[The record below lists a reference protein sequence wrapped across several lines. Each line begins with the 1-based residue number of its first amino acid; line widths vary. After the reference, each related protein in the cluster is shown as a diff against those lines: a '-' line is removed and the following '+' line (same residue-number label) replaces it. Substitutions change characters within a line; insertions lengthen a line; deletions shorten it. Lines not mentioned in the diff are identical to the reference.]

1 MKETTRIYLCIDLK
15 CFFASVECVE
25 RQLDPFTTP
34 LVVADPSRGRGAI
47 CLAVSPK
54 MKSLGVK
61 NRCRIYE
68 IPSTITYQVALPRMN
83 LYMDY
88 ASRIYAIYLKY
99 IAKEDIHVYSID
111 ECFLD
116 VTAYLSLY
124 RMGPTALAK
133 TILQDI
139 FDTTGICATVGI
151 GTNLYLAKIA
161 LDLLSK
167 QASNHLGWLDEKA
180 YRDQLWHHRPIT
192 DFWQVGR
199 GIATRLARLG
209 IADMAGVAHTDP
221 LVLQQEFGINGT
233 YLYDHAWGREPCTIA
248 EIQAYQRQSKSV
260 SSSQILFEDYS
271 YEKAL
276 LVLQEMVEQA
286 CLDLTSRKLVT
297 PRIALYVGYAD
308 EKVRATGG
316 ARALGITTQAFSLIL
331 PHVIELFHATTK
343 NNQPIRRLGI
353 SFLDVQDEKES
364 QYDLFT
370 NSEEA
375 EAEHSIQ
382 ETLNFIKKKYGKN
395 VILKAMNLEEGATMR
410 RRNRLVGGHNAE

>member
-1 MKETTRIYLCIDLK
+1 MDQPLRIYLCIDLK

-68 IPSTITYQVALPRMN
+68 IPTTLDYQVALPRMN
-83 LYMDY
+83 LYIDY

-116 VTAYLSLY
+116 ITAYLSLY

-139 FDTTGICATVGI
+139 FATTGICATVGI
-151 GTNLYLAKIA
+151 GTNLYLAKVA

-167 QASNHLGWLDEKA
+167 QAVNHLGWLDEKA
-180 YRDQLWHHRPIT
+180 YQDQLWHHRPLT

-209 IADMAGVAHTDP
+209 IEDMAGMAHADP
-221 LVLQQEFGINGT
+221 RLLQQEFGINGS

-248 EIQAYQRQSKSV
+248 EIQAYQRQAQSV
-260 SSSQILFEDYS
+260 SSSQVLFEDYS

-276 LVLQEMVEQA
+276 LVLQEMVEQG
-286 CLDLTSRKLVT
+286 CLDLTNRKLVT
-297 PRIALYVGYAD
+297 PRIGLYVGYAKD
-308 EKVRATGG
+308 TIRGTGG
-316 ARALGITTQAFSLIL
+316 ARMLGITTQAFSLIL
-331 PHVIELFHATTK
+331 PQVVALYEATTK
-343 NNQPIRRLGI
+343 RDQPIRRLGI
-353 SFLDVQDEKES
+353 SFLDVQAETHA

-370 NSEEA
+370 NPEEA
-375 EAEHSIQ
+375 EAEHAVQ
-382 ETLNFIKKKYGKN
+382 ETLNFIKQKYGKN
-395 VILKAMNLEEGATMR
+395 AILKAMNLEEGATMR